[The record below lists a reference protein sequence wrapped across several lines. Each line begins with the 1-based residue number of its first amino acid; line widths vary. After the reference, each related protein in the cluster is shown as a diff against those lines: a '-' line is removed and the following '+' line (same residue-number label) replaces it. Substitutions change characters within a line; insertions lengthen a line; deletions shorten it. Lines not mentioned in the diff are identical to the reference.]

1 MNITDLQIRI
11 VVMILNYFIIVQVI
25 KLIPIIII
33 VTSPKYDTST
43 GSSSYSISVSSTTS
57 Y

>member
-1 MNITDLQIRI
+1 
-11 VVMILNYFIIVQVI
+11 MILNYFIIVQVI

-43 GSSSYSISVSSTTS
+43 DSSSVVTGSISVSSTTS